1 MAMQMTKQTQQ
12 IGTLVSLGKES
23 SPVNQP
29 NQERPFEEPP
39 PTVKTITNEKL
50 VFHSKNPFFWR
61 LPIWKTERC
70 ATSDCRSRHPPP
82 AL

>member
-1 MAMQMTKQTQQ
+1 MAMQITKQTQQ
-12 IGTLVSLGKES
+12 IGTLGLGKES

-50 VFHSKNPFFWR
+50 VFHSENPSFGVYLF
-61 LPIWKTERC
+61 
-70 ATSDCRSRHPPP
+70 
-82 AL
+82 